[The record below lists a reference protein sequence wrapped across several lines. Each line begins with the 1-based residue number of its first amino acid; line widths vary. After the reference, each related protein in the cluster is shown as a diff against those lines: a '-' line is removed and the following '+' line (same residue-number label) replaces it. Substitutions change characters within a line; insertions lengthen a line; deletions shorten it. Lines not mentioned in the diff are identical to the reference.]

1 MLFLFLMVLNV
12 AGVMYFGIHL
22 PYHWAISALLS
33 ILLYFVISLF
43 ICAFVL
49 LMGLWLGKTD
59 KLVLKKKRRYWVRYR
74 DETSTEVI
82 TPNSSGLVIAN
93 SAFTETHFDTEELC
107 PYVVF
112 EYYNI
117 GGWRRFLVPE
127 FYNDTIKVI
136 LYLPSEDEA

>member
-1 MLFLFLMVLNV
+1 MLFLFLTICSMV
-12 AGVMYFGIHL
+12 AAIICGINM
-22 PYHWAISALLS
+22 PYHWSISVFLSLIIYFLFSFFTCIIVLLLS
-33 ILLYFVISLF
+33 
-43 ICAFVL
+43 
-49 LMGLWLGKTD
+49 LWLGKTD
-59 KLVLKKKRRYWVRYR
+59 KLVLKKKRRYWVRYH

-82 TPNSSGLVIAN
+82 TPNSSALVIDN
-93 SAFTETHFDTEELC
+93 FSFTETRFDTEELC

-127 FYNDTIKVI
+127 FYKDTIKVI